1 MPESTMSDSNT
12 IDRRDFIRN
21 LSGAGA
27 AVGAAANAFAAKS
40 LPKMS
45 NRVIGANDRINIGV
59 IGVGGRGS
67 SDANSFANFGKANPN
82 SCQLVAVCDVYEKRK
97 RTQAEKFSVK
107 GYSDY
112 RELLQQPELDAV
124 VIATPD
130 HWHGKMAMDAMD
142 AGKDVY
148 LEKPMVHTNEEARLL
163 VDKVKE
169 TKRILQVGSQTTS
182 ADIWWKAK
190 KAIADGMIGQ
200 MIESQGSYHRNSTGG
215 EWNYAIDPK
224 AGPDATGDDHID
236 WNMWLGHQ
244 FKLAPKRDWDADR
257 FFRFRKYWD
266 YSLGIA
272 SDLFYH
278 VIAPLNICWDEPQF
292 PYKVMATGGTYV
304 FKLPNG
310 KPDREV
316 PDTFHLLAEYSK
328 GHSLVLSSSMAN
340 DQHIPGLIRGHEGTL
355 IMVDHGKF
363 ESMVPYITV
372 KPQTTGGK
380 VVDGK
385 LTGAKAIGGD
395 AYSNKFGV
403 DEIRIPIDQKDMMT
417 AHIDN
422 FLGCMRTRE
431 KPHLDVETG
440 ARAVVVIN
448 LAAESYREGKVM
460 YWDEKNWKATDKPTR
475 A

>member
-1 MPESTMSDSNT
+1 MNNPL
-12 IDRRDFIRN
+12 DRRDF
-21 LSGAGA
+21 LKS
-27 AVGAAANAFAAKS
+27 VGATSIAATTAMAAKTS
-40 LPKMS
+40 SKMS
-45 NRVIGANDRINIGV
+45 GGRVIGANDRINVGV
-59 IGVGGRGS
+59 IGCGGRGRY
-67 SDANSFANFGKANPN
+67 DAQAFDTFGKKNNA
-82 SCQLVAVCDVYEKRK
+82 CQIVAVSDVYEKRK
-97 RTQAEKFSVK
+97 KMTAEKFKVK
-107 GYSDY
+107 GYLDY
-112 RELLQQPELDAV
+112 RELLNQSDLDAV

-142 AGKDVY
+142 HGKDVY

-163 VDKVKE
+163 VNTVKE

-200 MIESQGSYHRNSTGG
+200 MIESQGSYHRNGTEG
-215 EWNYAIDPK
+215 EWNWPIEAG
-224 AGPDATGDDHID
+224 AGPDGKGDDFVD
-236 WNMWLGHQ
+236 WNMWLGTQ
-244 FKLAPKRDWDADR
+244 YKLAPKRAWDADR

-292 PYKVMATGGTYV
+292 PTKVMATGGIYV
-304 FKLPNG
+304 FKKLPDG

-316 PDTFHLLAEYSK
+316 PDTFHLLAEYAK

-340 DQHIPGLIRGHEGTL
+340 DTHIPGMIRGHEGTI
-355 IMVDHGKF
+355 IMVEHGQF
-363 ESMVPYITV
+363 ERNVPYITV
-372 KPQTTGGK
+372 KPQVRGS
-380 VVDGK
+380 
-385 LTGAKAIGGD
+385 KAIGGE
-395 AYSNKFGV
+395 AYEKKFGLK
-403 DEIRIPIDQKDMMT
+403 DIQIPIDQRDMMD

-422 FLGCMRTRE
+422 FLSCMRTRE

-448 LAAESYREGKVM
+448 LAAQSYREGKTM
-460 YWDEKNWKATDKPTR
+460 YWDAKNWKATDKPIKT
-475 A
+475 